1 MTLTQLYEEVD
12 EKRLSYSVRVGGHL
26 VTSDV
31 FVAAE
36 WAFSFGQ
43 VPTCSIRIRGATP
56 AWVTFG
62 ASVEVDVGYNGLLAR
77 VFTGTVETPS
87 ADADGRTIEC
97 RGKSRLLEVPYKR
110 LVVTLTAI
118 VASTAVTNLLAA
130 AGVTDRVVSLPAW
143 TIGTVK
149 AQTLEFQTYGEA
161 VVKIAEVDGS
171 PWYEMPSGQV
181 RVDVRDPLPAPAVFR
196 QYFSGQLSG
205 ITYAQPAGVTNAS
218 ARPRIVRCSHTTT
231 PREVRNRITVRGAV
245 IDSVESDGTTT
256 SDEIETACD
265 GPSPWVP
272 VGFQEFS
279 FSNELIDTPAKAAS
293 VCSRYY
299 GLLNRLESRVA
310 LAVEGD
316 PELFLG
322 ATVEVMDPD
331 YSGVSG
337 KWFAWSYRGSIDSGG
352 FSTDMELRG
361 GGPAAGTTPLMD
373 PFACFH
379 WRNSTQTQPGGDD
392 TPGTGGAKYQQVVPA
407 APAGGQGSGAG
418 GPAAGGVAVIV
429 TLDGSCSQDPD
440 GSIASYAW
448 SDDAGHAGTGRVVT
462 WVYDPAV
469 VSSADVTLTV
479 TDNDGRT
486 DGVTKQVS
494 VKSDATDPDTGDPIG
509 AAVDDSALGGGP
521 IQIPTIFC
529 AAGNNMMASPDGG
542 VTWNDR
548 TTGAAGATGSFISVS
563 TRLAEDYTS
572 VAIFGTT
579 TGELHRTT
587 DYCVTSTLV
596 YTVPG
601 GPRIEA
607 VWADVVDGGIW
618 WASTADGRLYRSP
631 DEGVS
636 WSLYHDF
643 GDGFPLYAI
652 ATPGDGSLFV
662 FGGDSG
668 TPESLI
674 RRDAS
679 KTGVW
684 QSMAVGGDLQA
695 ALLAA
700 GAGHNVVAAASREL
714 DDLAVMFDTGLS
726 PRHFYTADVFG
737 DGSGWTQA
745 IGLAVAN
752 GVTLAPGYLGAGD
765 LLAVIAST
773 TTYSASDGINFA
785 AGANPSPSQIN
796 HLFWESGQANVYI
809 GAAVGGIVKTV
820 DHGETWGYIRP
831 LGALTWPGGA
841 VGYMI
846 SFVAAPQQPPD
857 ADLYAIE
864 QITAAADLYRRLSVG
879 NDWTTKD
886 GAPPEQS
893 ENLRYFGNGQMI
905 HREPRGVGNGFQ
917 VSADFGETWAAT
929 AKPGGSWSPVDAN
942 LSPNGRLWLLWVNS
956 AGAPDLMRVY
966 YSDDFG
972 TTITLSIEQSV
983 SQVSA
988 TSGGGGVATHPTDSN
1003 RIAVSSVGILTRPN
1017 LLVTMDGGASW
1028 TVVSAGATTYDGLQP
1043 RLAWIGARLVL
1054 VNDEGVTMQ
1063 IAVSDDDGVT
1073 WTTTFTKV
1081 TAAVSTLRID
1091 LIRAGS
1097 TGALFA
1103 FVGEAS
1109 PTGVL
1114 VRSLD
1119 HGDSWTEIGAFPAVG
1134 TNANAMA
1141 YDLLTDSLYL
1151 TFENEV
1157 VVRKLANASAVD
1169 WTTVAAGDWESL
1181 PDVDT
1186 GVNRDV
1192 VDRGLAVIMDA
1203 P

>member
-12 EKRLSYSVRVGGHL
+12 QKRLSYSVRVGGHL
-26 VTSDV
+26 VTSAV

-36 WAFSFGQ
+36 WSFSFGQ

-62 ASVEVDVGYNGLLAR
+62 ASVEVDVGYNGLLAS

-110 LVVTLTAI
+110 LVVTLTSIA
-118 VASTAVTNLLAA
+118 ASTAVTNLLAS
-130 AGVTDRVVSLPAW
+130 AGVLDRVVSLPAW

-196 QYFSGQLSG
+196 QYFSGRLSG
-205 ITYAQPAGVTNAS
+205 VTYAQPAGVTNAN

-231 PREVRNRITVRGAV
+231 PREVRNRVTVRGAV
-245 IDSVESDGTTT
+245 IDSVESDGSTT

-279 FSNELIDTPAKAAS
+279 FSNELIDTVAKAAA

-299 GLLNRLESRVA
+299 GLLNRLESRVP

-322 ATVEVMDPD
+322 ATVEVIDPD

-337 KWFAWSYRGSIDSGG
+337 KWFVWSYRGAIDSGG

-392 TPGTGGAKYQQVVPA
+392 TPGTGGAKYQQVVPPGTDGGP
-407 APAGGQGSGAG
+407 PAGGE
-418 GPAAGGVAVIV
+418 AVIV
-429 TLDGSCSQDPD
+429 TLDASCSSDPD

-462 WVYDPAV
+462 WVYDPAL
-469 VSSADVTLTV
+469 VSSANVTLTV

-486 DGVTKQVS
+486 DAVTKQVS

-509 AAVDDSALGGGP
+509 EAVDDSALGGGP

-548 TTGAAGATGSFISVS
+548 TTAAAGATGSFISVS
-563 TRLAEDYTS
+563 VRVDADYAT
-572 VAIFGTT
+572 VGIFGTT

-587 DYCVTSTLV
+587 DDCVTSTLV

-607 VWADVVDGGIW
+607 IWADVVDGGIW
-618 WASTADGRLYRSP
+618 WASTVDGRLYRSP

-643 GDGFPLYAI
+643 ADGFPLYAI

-668 TPESLI
+668 TPDSLV
-674 RRDAS
+674 RRDGA

-714 DDLAVMFDTGLS
+714 DDLAVLFDTGLT
-726 PRHFYTADVFG
+726 PRHFYTTDVFG

-745 IGLAVAN
+745 VGLAALG
-752 GVTLAPGYLGAGD
+752 GVSLAPGYLGAGD
-765 LLAVIAST
+765 LLAVVAST
-773 TTYSASDGINFA
+773 TTYSASDGINFV

-809 GAAVGGIVKTV
+809 GAAAAGIVKTV

-831 LGALTWPGGA
+831 LGALTWPAGA
-841 VGYMI
+841 VGYQI
-846 SFVAAPQQPPD
+846 SFVAAPQEPPE
-857 ADLYAIE
+857 ADLYIAARDNAVPAESLYARMTTGFGWTEKDPGNEPPGNDKTLIYCGE
-864 QITAAADLYRRLSVG
+864 GLLVLGGRDAAADFRRSQDYGELWTTIALPSATGPRLAFDRTNRRL
-879 NDWTTKD
+879 
-886 GAPPEQS
+886 
-893 ENLRYFGNGQMI
+893 
-905 HREPRGVGNGFQ
+905 
-917 VSADFGETWAAT
+917 WAVT
-929 AKPGGSWSPVDAN
+929 SISPSTN
-942 LSPNGRLWLLWVNS
+942 NI
-956 AGAPDLMRVY
+956 Y
-966 YSDDFG
+966 YSDNDG
-972 TTITLSIEQSV
+972 TTWTLADTFASAGSFSFTISV
-983 SQVSA
+983 RADNPNYIVATWATGPAGARVRVS
-988 TSGGGGVATHPTDSN
+988 TDGGVTWATQTVTGMGF
-1003 RIAVSSVGILTRPN
+1003 APN
-1017 LLVTMDGGASW
+1017 
-1028 TVVSAGATTYDGLQP
+1028 AGALWIPFQGTANGRIIYVGDDG
-1043 RLAWIGARLVL
+1043 
-1054 VNDEGVTMQ
+1054 D
-1063 IAVSDDDGVT
+1063 IAVSDDAGAT
-1073 WTTTFTKV
+1073 WTVKHLGSFTAPGLSALAMIRQGGMSGPV
-1081 TAAVSTLRID
+1081 FAV
-1091 LIRAGS
+1091 AGS
-1097 TGALFA
+1097 TAIPA
-1103 FVGEAS
+1103 F
-1109 PTGVL
+1109 L
-1114 VRSLD
+1114 LMRSLD
-1119 HGDSWTEIGAFPAVG
+1119 LGDNWEEIGALPAATEPKGLV
-1134 TNANAMA
+1134 
-1141 YDLLTDSLYL
+1141 YDLLTDSLYMV
-1151 TFENEV
+1151 FQGSSSCY
-1157 VVRKLANASAVD
+1157 KLATAGSRTG
-1169 WTTVAAGDWESL
+1169 WTTIAAGDWENLGEVDPALEISPFEMDIL
-1181 PDVDT
+1181 TLMDDV
-1186 GVNRDV
+1186 
-1192 VDRGLAVIMDA
+1192 
-1203 P
+1203 

>member
-1 MTLTQLYEEVD
+1 MTLTTLYETVD
-12 EKRLSYSVRVGGHL
+12 QKRLSYSVRVGGHL
-26 VTSDV
+26 ITSTI
-31 FVAAE
+31 FVGAE

-62 ASVEVDVGYNGLLAR
+62 ASVEVDVGYNGLVAR

-110 LVVTLTAI
+110 LVVTLTSI
-118 VASTAVTNLLAA
+118 VASTAVTNLLAS

-196 QYFSGQLSG
+196 QYFSGQLTG
-205 ITYAQPAGVTNAS
+205 VTYAQPAGVTNAS

-245 IDSVESDGTTT
+245 IESIESDGSTT

-279 FSNELIDTPAKAAS
+279 FSNELIDTVAKAAS

-299 GLLNRLESRVA
+299 GLLNRLESRVS

-322 ATVEVMDPD
+322 ATVEPIDPD

-337 KWFAWSYRGSIDSGG
+337 KWFVWSYRGAIDSGG

-379 WRNSTQTQPGGDD
+379 WRNSTQTQPGGAD

-407 APAGGQGSGAG
+407 GTPGA
-418 GPAAGGVAVIV
+418 PAAGGEAVIV
-429 TLDGSCSQDPD
+429 TLDGACSSDPD

-448 SDDAGHAGTGRVVT
+448 SDNAGHAGAGRVVT
-462 WVYDPAV
+462 WVYNPAV
-469 VSSADVTLTV
+469 VSSANVTLTV

-486 DGVTKQVS
+486 DAITKQVS
-494 VKSDATDPDTGDPIG
+494 ITSAATDPDTGDPIG
-509 AAVDDSALGGGP
+509 AAVNDSALGGGP

-529 AAGNNMMASPDGG
+529 AAGNNMMASQDGG

-548 TTGAAGATGSFISVS
+548 TTAAAGATGSFISVS
-563 TRLAEDYTS
+563 SRLAEDYTS

-601 GPRIEA
+601 GPRVEA

-618 WASTADGRLYRSP
+618 WASTNDGRVYRSP

-668 TPESLI
+668 APESLV
-674 RRDAS
+674 RRDPG

-695 ALLAA
+695 ALLVA

-714 DDLAVMFDTGLS
+714 DDLAVLFDTGLT
-726 PRHFYTADVFG
+726 PRHFYTSDVFG

-745 IGLAVAN
+745 VGLAAVA
-752 GVTLAPGYLGAGD
+752 GVSLAPGYLGAGE
-765 LLAVIAST
+765 LVAIVASLT
-773 TTYSASDGINFA
+773 SYYAADGINFA
-785 AGANPSPSQIN
+785 AGGAAPSQIN

-809 GAAVGGIVKTV
+809 GAAAGGIVKTV
-820 DHGETWGYIRP
+820 DHGTTWGYIRP
-831 LGALTWPGGA
+831 LGALTWPVGA
-841 VGYMI
+841 VGYAI
-846 SFVAAPQQPPD
+846 SFVAAPQEQPD
-857 ADLYAIE
+857 ADLYAIYSV
-864 QITAAADLYRRLSVG
+864 TAAADLYRRLSVG
-879 NDWTTKD
+879 NDWATKD
-886 GAPPEQS
+886 GAPPELS
-893 ENLRYFGNGQMI
+893 LGLRYFSNGQMI
-905 HREPRGVGNGFQ
+905 HCERHVAGNGFQ
-917 VSADFGETWAAT
+917 VSSDFGETWAAT
-929 AKPGGSWSPVDAN
+929 AKPGGDWGPIDAN

-956 AGAPDLMRVY
+956 TTAPDLMRVY

-972 TTITLSIEQSV
+972 ATITLSKEQSIT
-983 SQVSA
+983 QV
-988 TSGGGGVATHPTDSN
+988 TLLGGGCVAVHPTDSN
-1003 RIAVSSVGILTRPN
+1003 RIAASCVGIAARPN
-1017 LLVTMDGGASW
+1017 LVVTTDGGASW
-1028 TVVSAGATTYDGLQP
+1028 TLVSAGAILYAGLEP

-1054 VNDEGVTMQ
+1054 VNDNVFTVR

-1073 WTTTFTKV
+1073 WTTKFTKV
-1081 TAAVSTLRID
+1081 TGGGGSSDVD

-1097 TGALFA
+1097 MGALFA
-1103 FVGEAS
+1103 FDGEAS
-1109 PTGVL
+1109 PNGTL
-1114 VRSLD
+1114 ARSLD
-1119 HGDSWTEIGAFPAVG
+1119 HGDSWVEIGAFPSTG
-1134 TNANAMA
+1134 TNINGMA
-1141 YDLLTDSLYL
+1141 YDLLTDSLFI
-1151 TFENEV
+1151 TFNNSA
-1157 VVRKLANASAVD
+1157 VVRKLPNASTVD
-1169 WTTVAAGDWESL
+1169 WSAVAAADWESL
-1181 PDVDT
+1181 PDISASGGAVAAT
-1186 GVNRDV
+1186 
-1192 VDRGLAVIMDA
+1192 GLAVMGDA